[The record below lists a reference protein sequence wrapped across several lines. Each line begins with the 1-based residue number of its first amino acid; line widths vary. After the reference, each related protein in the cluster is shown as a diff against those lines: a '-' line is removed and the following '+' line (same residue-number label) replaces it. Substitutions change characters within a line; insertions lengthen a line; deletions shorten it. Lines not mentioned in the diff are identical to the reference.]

1 MSRNNYQQKT
11 ALFNFKRYLLPALLK
26 IYLFST
32 AKRGKIFSKEKSKFI
47 HREKNIK
54 GTIMNNA
61 FANGKSTP
69 TQTLKNKKDLEAEIE
84 LLEAELNRVKEELQE
99 ANSNAENALRIKS
112 EFLANVSHEIR
123 TPLNAILGFSQWL
136 HENTQDR
143 QHREYLKTILHSA
156 RNLLNLLN
164 DILDLSK
171 IESGKLNIDFHPM
184 NYQEV
189 INDIKLVFQ
198 QKVDEKGL
206 SMKITTDSTVPE
218 FIFMDELRFYQIIF
232 NLVSNAIKFTSTG
245 YIHILAHAAKTKK
258 NDEVNL
264 IVTIEDTGI
273 GIKENHQKYIFENFK
288 QQNAQNNKEYEG
300 TGLGLAI
307 VKGLLKKLNGTIT
320 VKSEPGKGSVF
331 TVTFSQ
337 VKVDFNEI
345 TRVETFRD
353 EKNMKL
359 APCKI
364 MIVDD
369 ISYNILVLKQLI
381 NSEGTVFIE
390 AKDGTD
396 ALAKLKTEK
405 PDLIFMDI
413 RMPGINGFDATE
425 IIKQDEEL
433 KNIPVIAFTGSTLK
447 DHNSRINNLFDG
459 FLQKPVFKKDLEAVL
474 KRFLKFSYVTEP
486 DIKPAEE
493 FEHEIS
499 EDSLK
504 TLPKVLE
511 ELQNDFHHKWE
522 ELKDSLVIFEIESF
536 TDELKKMAN
545 NNSCTLILNY
555 CTELGNGIET
565 FDIELIKRKLDEFPK
580 LIKTMESLNQKMIH

>member
-54 GTIMNNA
+54 GIIMNNA

-84 LLEAELNRVKEELQE
+84 LLKAELNRVKEELQE

-486 DIKPAEE
+486 EIKPAEE

>member
-54 GTIMNNA
+54 GIIMNNA

-84 LLEAELNRVKEELQE
+84 LLKAELNRVKEELQE

-381 NSEGTVFIE
+381 NSEDTVFIE

-486 DIKPAEE
+486 EIKPAEE